1 MKYRRIFIPVLM
13 GILIKIVQAGAIW
26 IKEPTAMSPLSMNWV
41 TQWGWRILMMEV
53 VMPMQPSFLALR
65 PITHWG
71 PMR

>member
-1 MKYRRIFIPVLM
+1 
-13 GILIKIVQAGAIW
+13 
-26 IKEPTAMSPLSMNWV
+26 MSPLSMNWV